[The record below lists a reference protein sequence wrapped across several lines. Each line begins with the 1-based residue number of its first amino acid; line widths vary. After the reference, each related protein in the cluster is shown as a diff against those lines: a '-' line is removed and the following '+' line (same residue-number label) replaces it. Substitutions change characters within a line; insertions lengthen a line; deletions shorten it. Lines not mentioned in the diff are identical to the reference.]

1 MILIDFFDADLINTL
16 VPVKTLQPDYVY
28 FLLDERKEEDSMIQS
43 VAETIYSWGYVKEI
57 YYYPVDIYNLQEI
70 RETLEEIRD
79 NAKDE
84 QIYMEFSGGSELM
97 LAAGYE
103 VCRSC
108 GAVATYVDLPGE
120 RLIDM
125 QTGESLMKVKHISLD
140 DYIDAIGARRLGAS
154 HTLPRPVDY
163 EPVCK
168 MAEIIFTRLTEWH
181 AIQDYLSKNVSS
193 DKWYAPFR
201 VPDSLVYNEKR
212 INTAFL
218 MGKFRDNG
226 FVESLGNG
234 RYRFL
239 DATYLQYMIVYGIW
253 LEMYVYIKALDYFDE
268 AYMGVLIDWR
278 KDNSDDA
285 QDNEIDVLVM
295 SKSTPIFISCKMK
308 KPVNYD
314 VYEVAYLATRLGGDN
329 ARSIMATT
337 YNIGR
342 EDPWGNGIYGRLN
355 KMNVGLVEVDNL
367 VKKDSKEVWEKVMQ
381 YIH

>member
-28 FLLDERKEEDSMIQS
+28 FLLDVRKEENGVIQP
-43 VAETIYSWGYVKEI
+43 VAETIYGWGQVKKI
-57 YYYPVDIYNLQEI
+57 FYCPVDIYNMQDI
-70 RETLEEIRD
+70 QDTLAQIFEDAGE
-79 NAKDE
+79 E

-97 LAAGYE
+97 IAAGYE
-103 VCRSC
+103 ACRKR
-108 GAVATYVDLPGE
+108 GAIATYVDIPNE
-120 RLIDM
+120 RLINM
-125 QTGESLMKVKHISLD
+125 QTGEPLMPVKHISLD
-140 DYIDAIGARRLGAS
+140 DYIDAIGAVRLGAS

-163 EPVCK
+163 EAVCK
-168 MAEIIFTRLTEWH
+168 MAEIIFDRLREWH

-193 DKWYAPFR
+193 ERWYAPFR
-201 VPDSLVYNEKR
+201 VPDSLQYNDKNV
-212 INTAFL
+212 NTAFL

-226 FVESLGNG
+226 FVESLGRG
-234 RYRFL
+234 KYRFL
-239 DATYLQYMIVYGIW
+239 DATYLQYMINYGIW

-268 AYMGVLIDWR
+268 AFMGVLIDWR
-278 KDNSDDA
+278 KDNSDEA

-295 SKSTPIFISCKMK
+295 NKSTPIFISCKMK

-329 ARSIMATT
+329 AKSIMATT
-337 YNIGR
+337 YDISK
-342 EDPWGNGIYGRLN
+342 EDPWGTGIYGRLN
-355 KMNVGLVEVDNL
+355 KMNVGLLEVDNL